1 MREVVLPL
9 SFVALA
15 VSHDHLTFT
24 LSFSLIKVSFKDV
37 LLGADHFASSMWQTV
52 LKGAFVIR
60 ATLSGH
66 LSLTVSLIALKFALV
81 YIAVG

>member
-9 SFVALA
+9 SFVAFA
-15 VSHDHLTFT
+15 IRHDHLTFT
-24 LSFSLIKVSFKDV
+24 LSFSLIKVSLKNV
-37 LLGADHFASSMWQTV
+37 LLRADHFAPSMRQAV
-52 LKGAFVIR
+52 LEGAFVVR